1 MISLLVFCYP
11 DYIIFCGDV
20 TITPS
25 IPCCPCIRA
34 LYAYYHV
41 FYVYIKKRK
50 RGDKTEK
57 KSCWQHHCV
66 HMVKNM
72 QSGVISWRWRNS
84 SALVVTDI
92 TEGDGKVTDTR
103 LATWTR
109 VVGVMECVDTT
120 TTLRHFGLPF
130 DRPYLSP
137 PSPHFVTFKN
147 VKFFHGS
154 PSFFFLSSYPPPPL
168 FCSLLSSLCLF
179 VSFTTASPGSS
190 IISLPSSWLFCLSVL
205 SSLSYSMFL
214 FLSMKVPRLSY
225 HMPTLSTFCSSLL
238 NAFPSVVS
246 VNCSFV
252 TSQCKKGVVIST
264 SLLSLKISPF
274 IFLIS

>member
-1 MISLLVFCYP
+1 
-11 DYIIFCGDV
+11 
-20 TITPS
+20 
-25 IPCCPCIRA
+25 
-34 LYAYYHV
+34 
-41 FYVYIKKRK
+41 
-50 RGDKTEK
+50 
-57 KSCWQHHCV
+57 
-66 HMVKNM
+66 MVKNM

-92 TEGDGKVTDTR
+92 TEDDGKVTDTR

-147 VKFFHGS
+147 V
-154 PSFFFLSSYPPPPL
+154 SFFTVPLRFSSCHLTPPPPL

-179 VSFTTASPGSS
+179 VSFTAASPGSS

-205 SSLSYSMFL
+205 SSLSYSVSF
-214 FLSMKVPRLSY
+214 FFVYES
-225 HMPTLSTFCSSLL
+225 PTLVLPY
-238 NAFPSVVS
+238 AY
-246 VNCSFV
+246 
-252 TSQCKKGVVIST
+252 VIHFL
-264 SLLSLKISPF
+264 LLSSQRVSIGRFCELFVRHFPV
-274 IFLIS
+274 